1 MAKNNHYTSDHW
13 KVGGTG
19 FSGENI
25 LHEVNKQQY
34 AQADKAK
41 DNNASLIPGQDE
53 NHLNEAEQIEQ
64 NETPAPQG
72 GKKRGGNATSSSNSS
87 SSDF

>member
-13 KVGGTG
+13 KVGGSG

-34 AQADKAK
+34 NQAQKVK
-41 DNNASLIPGQDE
+41 EENASLIPNE
-53 NHLNEAEQIEQ
+53 NEH
-64 NETPAPQG
+64 NETPAAKG
-72 GKKRGGNATSSSNSS
+72 GTNRAGDATKSSNSS
-87 SSDF
+87 SSDY